1 MTRKTADIFSQ
12 FEHIRE
18 RMDQAYRRVLGA
30 PGGPGGPGF
39 GVAYLEPATDVYETG
54 TEVVVLV
61 EMAGISGAEIDLEI
75 DGRVLHL
82 QGERRPLPGRPGMS
96 YSQIEIS
103 HGMFRRDLLMP
114 AEVNADEA
122 TATYN
127 DGVLEVVLPKARTG
141 LNRQLRIVAR

>member
-1 MTRKTADIFSQ
+1 MFAQ

-18 RMDQAYRRVLGA
+18 RMDQAYRRVLGG

-39 GVAYLEPATDVYETG
+39 GVAYLEPATDVYETE

-61 EMAGISGAEIDLEI
+61 EMAGISGAEIEMDI

-103 HGMFRRDLLMP
+103 HGMFRRDLLLP
-114 AEVNADEA
+114 AEVNGEQAS
-122 TATYN
+122 ATYN
-127 DGVLEVVLPKARTG
+127 DGILQVVLPKARRG
-141 LNRQLRIVAR
+141 RNRQLRIVAR